1 MSLVFTFN
9 ARIYEIVLVSLGIA
23 MEAQRQHFD
32 EFCAKTFVE
41 HGASKRSK

>member
-1 MSLVFTFN
+1 
-9 ARIYEIVLVSLGIA
+9 

-41 HGASKRSK
+41 PGASKRSKTVTKEKGKRIENFLKGG